1 MQSWRKP
8 ISGKNVNIT
17 SSLILSW
24 YFFNRFAGTDS
35 DLKRKPDNAYNSR
48 VGSFIYPQLF
58 DPMHQ
63 YDSDVLLAG
72 TASVRGGDATEGKSP
87 RISLPLDYYPFT
99 YPLTHRNPEAAILPC
114 VFVVG

>member
-1 MQSWRKP
+1 M
-8 ISGKNVNIT
+8 
-17 SSLILSW
+17 ILPW
-24 YFFNRFAGTDS
+24 YFFNRFAAIAS

-48 VGSFIYPQLF
+48 VGGFTYPQFF

-72 TASVRGGDATEGKSP
+72 TASVRGGDATEGKSL
-87 RISLPLDYYPFT
+87 RISHPLDY